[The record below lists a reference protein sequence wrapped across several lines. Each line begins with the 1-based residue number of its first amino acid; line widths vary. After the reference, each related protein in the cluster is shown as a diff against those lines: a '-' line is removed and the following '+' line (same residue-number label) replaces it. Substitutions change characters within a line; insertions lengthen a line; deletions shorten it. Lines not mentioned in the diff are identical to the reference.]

1 LNHIQTNGGG
11 TMKSFGKLG
20 YLFTLLMF
28 LVINGCGG
36 GSSDSNG
43 TLSVAVT
50 APSGSVLTGTAIA
63 AYSNP
68 QGKDP
73 SGLEIDFSTDRP
85 DIVALDST
93 KASANSSGQAQIT
106 FRTITPASN
115 TTVKIIASTGGL
127 SSFQQFTVTG
137 TTSGSGTTA
146 PPPPPP
152 GVVIDPQSISFVS
165 ASPASITLK
174 GTGGAGHV
182 ETSIISFLVKGT
194 NGLALSGQTV
204 DFVLSTTVGGL
215 SITPSSAVSD
225 STGIVKTIVNA
236 GVISTP
242 VRVFATVRGTVITT
256 QSDQLT
262 VTTGIPDQD
271 SFSLSAGTL
280 NSESFNHDGI
290 TVPITV
296 IMSDHFNNPVPD
308 GTAVNF
314 TTNVGQIVGSS
325 TTANGSATVNWTSS
339 DPRVYLP
346 SPKAGRF
353 IIMAYAIG
361 EESFTDLN
369 GNGLADAGEFTDTTE
384 AFRDDNFNGVRDSN
398 EPFIDFNGDGIF
410 STGDGLYNGV
420 LQGAAYVGAPRSKHV
435 FKNIELV
442 MSTDASRITTNP
454 ASLTGPGS
462 LDILIQDLN
471 GNTMAAGT
479 KVDVT
484 SPGFGTLSGATS
496 YTVPQNTGF
505 GQTITVNLA
514 AGTTPAAHTGLMTIT
529 VTSVN
534 GLKTILTVPVSGIF

>member
-1 LNHIQTNGGG
+1 
-11 TMKSFGKLG
+11 MKSIGKLS
-20 YLFTLLMF
+20 YLLAALMF
-28 LVINGCGG
+28 FGINGCGG

-50 APSGSVLTGTAIA
+50 APSGTILTGTATA
-63 AYSNP
+63 TYSNP
-68 QGKDP
+68 QGKNP
-73 SGLEIDFSTDRP
+73 SGLEISFSTDRP

-93 KASANSSGQAQIT
+93 KTAANSSGQAQVT
-106 FRTITPASN
+106 FRTVTPATD

-127 SSFQQFTVTG
+127 SSFQQFTVAG
-137 TTSGSGTTA
+137 TTAGDGTA

-152 GVVIDPQSISFVS
+152 GTIIHPQSIKFVS

-182 ETSIISFLVKGT
+182 ETSIITFQVIGDNTSP
-194 NGLALSGQTV
+194 LSGQTV
-204 DFVLSTTVGGL
+204 DFSLSTTVGGL
-215 SITPSSAVSD
+215 FITPTSAVSD
-225 STGIVKTIVNA
+225 ATGTVKTIVNA

-242 VRVFATVRGTVITT
+242 VRVFATVRGTIITT

-271 SFSLSAGTL
+271 SFSISAGTL
-280 NSESFNHDGI
+280 NSESFNHDGVK
-290 TVPITV
+290 VPITV

-314 TTNVGQIVGSS
+314 TSNVGQVTGSGI
-325 TTANGSATVNWTSS
+325 TANGSVTVNWTSS
-339 DPRVYLP
+339 APRIFTG
-346 SPKAGRF
+346 PKAGRF
-353 IIMAYAIG
+353 VIMAYAIG

-369 GNGLADAGEFTDTTE
+369 GNGLADAGEFADDTE
-384 AFRDDNFNGVRDSN
+384 AFRDDNFNGVRDST

-410 STGDGLYNGV
+410 NLPDGQYNGV

-442 MSTDASRITTNP
+442 MSTDGADITTNP
-454 ASLTGPGS
+454 TSLAAPGS
-462 LDILIQDLN
+462 LDITIKDLN

-479 KVDVT
+479 TVSVA
-484 SPGFGTLSGATS
+484 SPGFGTLSGTTS

-505 GQTITVNLA
+505 GQTIIVNLA
-514 AGTTPAAHTGLMTIT
+514 AGATPVPHTGLMPIT
-529 VTSVN
+529 VTSPG
-534 GLKTILTVPVSGIF
+534 GLNTVLNVPVTGNF